1 MAAKLARF
9 SWLPGGLAAALAVA
23 VGQWVYS
30 PDELPLERDVY
41 DRMMA
46 SVEAT
51 PSREV
56 AIVAIDDA
64 SLAQLGEWPWPR
76 DVHASLIDKLKA
88 EGARVVAFTVPFD
101 TARYTSEREKV
112 RAALALLESSN
123 LGNSDQAR
131 QLRKLLGASAS
142 GRDPDAHL
150 AKAMASH
157 GNVVLPVHI
166 RLADNATDT
175 TQIPA
180 RFSPAADPSVIRR
193 ALGAEISMLPAPVF
207 LAEASGIGHTFIE
220 PDSDGIVRTNLAA
233 VRAGTSLVPSLAT
246 VIASR
251 ALGVSPNEMA
261 FHSTDVVTM
270 GTRRTPLDSTQHS
283 RPRYFPASGVR
294 AFQQYPYWQVLSG
307 GVPKGELRDK
317 VVLIGSMNSN
327 VGEETVA
334 TPVSKTTPQVVAI
347 ASAVSSSLASQTYAR
362 PSYAPAVEWGVI
374 ALVLL
379 FCALGLPALG
389 AAIGGMTTVLFT
401 VLLAGTEI
409 MLLRS
414 SQAVLHLM
422 LPCMALVA
430 GYGLYLVG
438 ELIRRAN
445 IRTEGARDTGANLRT
460 LAQTF
465 HKQGQLDLAFETYQ
479 RCALDAPTMESLY
492 NLGMDFERRA
502 QLAKASAVYAYIATR
517 DPNYR
522 ELKAR
527 RLRVREEPLT
537 RAPAT
542 RAPATHESMTR
553 EPPPSAAPPVKR
565 EPPRPIRPRQP
576 AFDLKD
582 HEETVPDLGDS
593 PMPARASSKRTL
605 GRYEIEREL
614 GKGAMGIVYLGR
626 DPKINRV
633 VAIKAIPLAE
643 EFEEDDLAEA
653 RARFFREAE
662 MAGRLNH
669 PAIVT
674 VYDAGED
681 NGLAYIA
688 MEYLRGHHLSTHTD
702 VKQLLPPKSV
712 MLLVAR
718 VAEALH
724 YAHRQNV
731 VHRDIKPANIMFN
744 PETDELKITDFGIAR
759 LTDTSRT
766 KTGIVLGTPSF
777 MSPEQLEGRTL
788 DGRSDQFALGVSLYQ
803 LLCGQLPFRADSM
816 PRLMQKIA
824 TEPHSSIRTIRP
836 DLPEEIENIID
847 RTLSKSADDRYV
859 TCAEMAV
866 ALRAVAGPPEKSAA
880 QAEHEWLLP

>member
-1 MAAKLARF
+1 M
-9 SWLPGGLAAALAVA
+9 
-23 VGQWVYS
+23 GQWVYS
-30 PDELPLERDVY
+30 PAELPLELGVY
-41 DRMMA
+41 DRMMN
-46 SVEAT
+46 SVEMA

-76 DVHASLIDKLKA
+76 DVHASLIDKLRA

-101 TARYTSEREKV
+101 TARRTSEREKV

-123 LGNSDQAR
+123 LGSSDQAR
-131 QLRKLLGASAS
+131 QLRKLLGESASA
-142 GRDPDAHL
+142 RDPDAHL
-150 AKAMASH
+150 AKAMAAH

-166 RLADNATDT
+166 RLNDNAAES

-180 RFSPAADPSVIRR
+180 RFSPGADPSVIRR
-193 ALGAEISMLPAPVF
+193 APGAEISMLPAPVF
-207 LAEASGIGHTFIE
+207 LAEASGIGHSYIE
-220 PDSDGIVRTNLAA
+220 PDSDGVVRRNLAA

-246 VIASR
+246 VISSR
-251 ALGVSPNEMA
+251 ALGVAPNEMA
-261 FHSTDVVTM
+261 FHSNDVLTL
-270 GTRRTPLDSTQHS
+270 GTRRTQLDSTQHS
-283 RPRYFPASGVR
+283 RPRYFPASGVQ

-307 GVPKGELRDK
+307 GVPSGELRDK
-317 VVLIGSMNSN
+317 VVLIGLMNSD
-327 VGEETVA
+327 TVDDMVT
-334 TPVSKTTPQVVAI
+334 TPVSKNTPAVIAT
-347 ASAVSSSLASQTYAR
+347 ASAVSSSLASQMYVRPNYA
-362 PSYAPAVEWGVI
+362 AAIEWGAVV
-374 ALVLL
+374 LVLL
-379 FCALGLPALG
+379 FCALALPAAG
-389 AAIGGMTTVLFT
+389 AVIGGMTTLLFA

-414 SQAVLHLM
+414 SQTWLHLM
-422 LPCMALVA
+422 LPCMALAA

-445 IRTEGARDTGANLRT
+445 IRTEGARDPGANLRT

-479 RCALDAPTMESLY
+479 RCALDESTMESLY
-492 NLGMDFERRA
+492 NLGMDYERRA
-502 QLAKASAVYAYIATR
+502 QLAKASAVYTYIATR

-527 RLRVREEPLT
+527 RARVREEPLT
-537 RAPAT
+537 REPAT
-542 RAPATHESMTR
+542 REPVTQDIAP
-553 EPPPSAAPPVKR
+553 PAAPQVKR

-576 AFDLKD
+576 AFELKD
-582 HEETVPDLGDS
+582 HDATVPDLPDPSLPGR
-593 PMPARASSKRTL
+593 PSSKRTL

-688 MEYLRGHHLSTHTD
+688 MEYLRGHHLSTNTD
-702 VKQLLPPKSV
+702 VKHLLPPKTV

-824 TEPHSSIRTIRP
+824 TEPHAPIRMIRP
-836 DLPEEIENIID
+836 DLPPELESIIN
-847 RTLSKSADDRYV
+847 RALSKSADDRYV
-859 TCAEMAV
+859 TCAELAV
-866 ALRAVAGPPEKSAA
+866 ALRAVAGPPEQST
-880 QAEHEWLLP
+880 QQPEHEWLLP

>member
-1 MAAKLARF
+1 MAVPTSVAAKLARF
-9 SWLPGGLAAALAVA
+9 SWLPGGLAAALVIA
-23 VGQWVYS
+23 VGQWMYS
-30 PDELPLERDVY
+30 SHALPLERGVY
-41 DRMMA
+41 DRMMRT
-46 SVEAT
+46 VDPR

-56 AIVAIDDA
+56 VIVAIDDA

-88 EGARVVAFTVPFD
+88 QGARVVAFTVPFD
-101 TARYTSEREKV
+101 TARRTSEREKV

-123 LGNSDQAR
+123 LGNSEQAR
-131 QLRKLLGASAS
+131 QLRRLLGESAS

-150 AKAMASH
+150 ARAMAAH

-166 RLADNATDT
+166 RLNESATIGGE
-175 TQIPA
+175 IPA
-180 RFSPAADPSVIRR
+180 RFSPGADASMLRR
-193 ALGAEISMLPAPVF
+193 ATSAEIVVQPAPVF
-207 LAEASGIGHTFIE
+207 LAEAGAIGHTYIQA
-220 PDSDGIVRTNLAA
+220 DADGVVRTDLTATR
-233 VRAGTSLVPSLAT
+233 VGAGLVPSLSA
-246 VIASR
+246 VIAGR
-251 ALGVSPNEMA
+251 ALDAAPNDMA
-261 FHSTDVVTM
+261 FLAGNVLTL
-270 GTRRTPLDSTQHS
+270 GNRRMRLDSTLHS
-283 RPRYFPASGVR
+283 YPRYFPPNGEHAI
-294 AFQQYPYWQVLSG
+294 QQYPYWQVLSG
-307 GVPKGELRDK
+307 GLPKGELRDK
-317 VVLIGSMNSN
+317 VVL
-327 VGEETVA
+327 VGMTNTNTDDLLT
-334 TPVSKTTPQVVAI
+334 TPVSKATPPVVSI
-347 ASAVSSSLASQTYAR
+347 ASAVSSTLSSQMYSR
-362 PSYAPAVEWGVI
+362 PSYGTLVEWTVA
-374 ALVLL
+374 ALVLIYAA
-379 FCALGLPALG
+379 FVLPAAG
-389 AAIGGMTTVLFT
+389 VAIGAMTTALFT
-401 VLLAGTEI
+401 LLLAGTEI

-414 SQAVLHLM
+414 SQVWLPLM
-422 LPCMALVA
+422 LPCLALVA
-430 GYGLYLVG
+430 AYGLYFVG

-445 IRTEGARDTGANLRT
+445 VRADSTREPSTNLRS
-460 LAQTF
+460 LGQTF

-479 RCALDAPTMESLY
+479 RCALDAATMELLY

-527 RLRVREEPLT
+527 RARVREEPLT
-537 RAPAT
+537 REPVQQT
-542 RAPATHESMTR
+542 QRAPA
-553 EPPPSAAPPVKR
+553 PLPVKR
-565 EPPRPIRPRQP
+565 EPPRPATRRP
-576 AFDLKD
+576 ALEIKD
-582 HEETVPDLGDS
+582 HEETVPDLAL
-593 PMPARASSKRTL
+593 PSSSKPKRTL

-614 GKGAMGIVYLGR
+614 GKGAMGVVYLGR

-643 EFEEDDLAEA
+643 EFEEEDLAEA

-669 PAIVT
+669 PGIVT

-681 NGLAYIA
+681 SGLAYIA
-688 MEYLRGHHLSTHTD
+688 MEYLRGHHLSHNTD
-702 VKQLLPPKSV
+702 SQQLLPPKTV

-718 VAEALH
+718 VADALH

-744 PETDELKITDFGIAR
+744 PDTDELKITDFGIAR

-824 TEPHSSIRTIRP
+824 TEPHPPIRTIRP
-836 DLPEEIENIID
+836 DLPPEIERIID
-847 RTLSKSADDRYV
+847 RALSKSADDRYV
-859 TCAEMAV
+859 TCAELAL
-866 ALRAVAGPPEKSAA
+866 ALRAVAGPPEEQTA
-880 QAEHEWLLP
+880 QREHEWLLP

>member
-9 SWLPGGLAAALAVA
+9 SWLPGGLAAALVVA
-23 VGQWVYS
+23 IGQWVYS
-30 PDELPLERDVY
+30 PATLPLELGLY
-41 DRMMA
+41 DRLMN
-46 SVEAT
+46 SVEAF

-76 DVHASLIDKLKA
+76 DVHAGLIDKLKA

-101 TARYTSEREKV
+101 TARRTSEREKV

-123 LGNSDQAR
+123 LGNSEQAR
-131 QLRKLLGASAS
+131 QLRKLLGESAS

-150 AKAMASH
+150 AKAMSSH

-166 RLADNATDT
+166 RLTADASSDGE
-175 TQIPA
+175 IPA
-180 RFSPAADPSVIRR
+180 RFSPSADASASRR
-193 ALGAEISMLPAPVF
+193 AQGAEIALLPAPIF
-207 LAEASGIGHTFIE
+207 LSEASGIGHTHIQA
-220 PDSDGIVRTNLAA
+220 DQDGTVRTDLAT
-233 VRAGTSLVPSLAT
+233 VRVASGLVPSLAA
-246 VIASR
+246 VIAGR
-251 ALGVSPNEMA
+251 ALDVAPNEMA
-261 FHSTDVVTM
+261 LHSGNVLTL
-270 GTRRTPLDSTQHS
+270 GTRRMPLDSTLHGH
-283 RPRYFPASGVR
+283 PRYYPPSGVQ

-317 VVLIGSMNSN
+317 VVLIGLMNAD
-327 VGEETVA
+327 TVDNA
-334 TPVSKTTPQVVAI
+334 VTTPAGKTTPPVVAI
-347 ASAVSSSLASQTYAR
+347 ASAVSSTLASQTYSQ
-362 PSYAPAVEWGVI
+362 PSYGMAVEWTV
-374 ALVLL
+374 AVLVLL
-379 FCALGLPALG
+379 YAAFVLPAAG
-389 AAIGGMTTVLFT
+389 AAIGAMTTALFI

-414 SQAVLHLM
+414 SHVWLRLT
-422 LPCMALVA
+422 LPCVALA
-430 GYGLYLVG
+430 AAYGLYLVG

-445 IRTEGARDTGANLRT
+445 IKTDSARDPGANLRQ
-460 LAQTF
+460 LGQTF
-465 HKQGQLDLAFETYQ
+465 HQQGQLDLAFETYQ
-479 RCALDAPTMESLY
+479 RCALDAPTMELLY

-502 QLAKASAVYAYIATR
+502 QLSKASAVYAYIGAR

-527 RLRVREEPLT
+527 RARVREEPLT
-537 RAPAT
+537 R
-542 RAPATHESMTR
+542 
-553 EPPPSAAPPVKR
+553 EPTPAPPVKR
-565 EPPRPIRPRQP
+565 EPPRRSQTRPS
-576 AFDLKD
+576 AFEIKDTEATVSDLPLP
-582 HEETVPDLGDS
+582 T
-593 PMPARASSKRTL
+593 RTTSKRTL

-643 EFEEDDLAEA
+643 EFGEGDLAEA

-688 MEYLRGHHLSTHTD
+688 MEYLRGHHLSTNTD
-702 VKQLLPPKSV
+702 PKQLLAPKTV

-744 PETDELKITDFGIAR
+744 PDTDELKITDFGIAR

-824 TEPHSSIRTIRP
+824 TEPHAPIHVIRP
-836 DLPEEIENIID
+836 ELPQTLQTIID
-847 RTLSKSADDRYV
+847 RALSKSADDRYV
-859 TCAEMAV
+859 TCAELAV
-866 ALRAVAGPPEKSAA
+866 ALRAVAGPPETSPA
-880 QAEHEWLLP
+880 QPEHEWLLP

>member
-1 MAAKLARF
+1 
-9 SWLPGGLAAALAVA
+9 
-23 VGQWVYS
+23 
-30 PDELPLERDVY
+30 
-41 DRMMA
+41 
-46 SVEAT
+46 
-51 PSREV
+51 
-56 AIVAIDDA
+56 
-64 SLAQLGEWPWPR
+64 
-76 DVHASLIDKLKA
+76 
-88 EGARVVAFTVPFD
+88 
-101 TARYTSEREKV
+101 
-112 RAALALLESSN
+112 
-123 LGNSDQAR
+123 
-131 QLRKLLGASAS
+131 
-142 GRDPDAHL
+142 
-150 AKAMASH
+150 
-157 GNVVLPVHI
+157 
-166 RLADNATDT
+166 
-175 TQIPA
+175 
-180 RFSPAADPSVIRR
+180 
-193 ALGAEISMLPAPVF
+193 
-207 LAEASGIGHTFIE
+207 
-220 PDSDGIVRTNLAA
+220 
-233 VRAGTSLVPSLAT
+233 
-246 VIASR
+246 
-251 ALGVSPNEMA
+251 
-261 FHSTDVVTM
+261 
-270 GTRRTPLDSTQHS
+270 
-283 RPRYFPASGVR
+283 
-294 AFQQYPYWQVLSG
+294 
-307 GVPKGELRDK
+307 ELRDK
-317 VVLIGSMNSN
+317 IVLIGLMNRDN
-327 VGEETVA
+327 VDDSIT
-334 TPVSKTTPQVVAI
+334 TPVSKATPPVVAM
-347 ASAVSSSLASQTYAR
+347 ASAVSSSLSAQYYSR
-362 PSYAPAVEWGVI
+362 PGYAPVIEWGVV

-379 FCALGLPALG
+379 FSAFMLPAAG
-389 AAIGGMTTVLFT
+389 VAIGGMTTVLLM
-401 VLLAGTEI
+401 VLLAGSEV

-414 SQAVLHLM
+414 SHVWLHFM
-422 LPCMALVA
+422 LPCIALA
-430 GYGLYLVG
+430 AAYGLYLVG

-445 IRTEGARDTGANLRT
+445 IRAGDGARDPGTNLRS
-460 LAQTF
+460 LGQTF

-479 RCALDAPTMESLY
+479 RCALDAPTMELLY

-502 QLAKASAVYAYIATR
+502 QLAKASAVYTYIATR

-527 RLRVREEPLT
+527 RARVREEPLT

-542 RAPATHESMTR
+542 RGSLAHESRESMTH
-553 EPPPSAAPPVKR
+553 ETATPVPPVKR

-582 HEETVPDLGDS
+582 HEETVPDLSDASIPGRRS
-593 PMPARASSKRTL
+593 PKRTL

-702 VKQLLPPKSV
+702 SKHLLTPKSV

-777 MSPEQLEGRTL
+777 MSPEQLEGRAL

-824 TEPHSSIRTIRP
+824 TEPHTPIRTIRP
-836 DLPEEIENIID
+836 DLPAEVEAIID
-847 RTLSKSADDRYV
+847 RALSKSADDRYV
-859 TCAEMAV
+859 TCAEMAM
-866 ALRAVAGPPEKSAA
+866 ALRAVAGPPEKSTA